1 MTLAMFWQI
10 IEKFR
15 VDEDDDTAMQAE
27 QVCTRLS
34 RMDPLDILDFQCHLT
49 NCLDRSHRW
58 DLWAVAYIIN
68 GGCTVEGFENF
79 RGWLICQGREYFE
92 AALREPLRAADRT
105 VPDLTEYECEEILH
119 VARLAY
125 EEASHRPM
133 PEAPQARCEPVG
145 TRWTDD
151 HLEHLYPA
159 LFERFLA

>member
-1 MTLAMFWQI
+1 MTLAAFWQI

-15 VDEDDDTAMQAE
+15 KEDDDTALQAE
-27 QVCTRLS
+27 QICTRLS
-34 RMDPLDILDFQCHLT
+34 RMDPAEILEFQCHLQD
-49 NCLDRSHRW
+49 CLARSHRW

-68 GGCTVEGFENF
+68 GGCSDEGFENF

-92 AALREPLRAADRT
+92 AVLLDPTRAADHT
-105 VPDLTEYECEEILH
+105 VPDVAEYECEEILH

-133 PEAPQARCEPVG
+133 PEAPQEVREPVG

-151 HLEHLYPA
+151 LLERLYPA